1 MAWLTL
7 TDASGRDICVNM
19 DCVMQF
25 DPYHTQ
31 SGTETLLIFTAPGP
45 DAKAA
50 SLHVR
55 ETAAQIRRMLLALG
69 EAVGCPELE
78 EWRNNHPNGN
88 DLSVGQRH

>member
-45 DAKAA
+45 DGKAA

-55 ETAAQIRRMLLALG
+55 ETAAQIRRTLLGLG
-69 EAVGCPELE
+69 QAVACPELGE
-78 EWRNNHPNGN
+78 RPNNDTIGH
-88 DLSVGQRH
+88 DLSAGQRH